1 MRPIGLNLLR
11 SRKMGTQE
19 MIVFL
24 IFVALFA
31 GFSVFL
37 PGFLNA
43 NNIALLLQAVSVL
56 GILSVAMGV
65 IVIGGAIDLS
75 IVALMAMSV
84 AWTLQLINGGMP
96 VPAALA
102 IGLASVA
109 LVGLINGFLVAYVEI
124 PPLFST
130 LATAGCIYGFGRFV
144 LISQDTVYL
153 PTNLGVIEELGKGR
167 VFGVPMPVIVFAVI
181 AAVVGLLLKYTK
193 FGRFTYAAGD
203 NRAAARITGVPVRP
217 LIVAQFVLSAFIAF
231 IAGLVQATAIN
242 SMNTRITDSLLVY
255 EIILV
260 VVLGGIGLSG
270 GKGGIRN
277 VVVGTLLIGT
287 FLNGMT
293 IMDIQ
298 FTTQNAIKGLILLT
312 AIVIDQIVNPRDE
325 QTSQQGDI

>member
-1 MRPIGLNLLR
+1 MAQRALKLLR
-11 SRKMGTQE
+11 VSRVGTQE
-19 MIVFL
+19 AVVFAIFIVMFL
-24 IFVALFA
+24 GFA
-31 GFSVFL
+31 IFL
-37 PGFLNA
+37 PGFTNP

-56 GILSVAMGV
+56 GILSVAMGI

-84 AWTLQLINGGMP
+84 AWTLQLINSGMP
-96 VPAALA
+96 VPAALV
-102 IGLASVA
+102 IGLATVTA
-109 LVGLINGFLVAYVEI
+109 VGLINGFLVAYVEI

-144 LISQDTVYL
+144 LIAQDTVYL
-153 PTNLGVIEELGKGR
+153 PTNLGIIAELGKGR
-167 VFGVPMPVIVFAVI
+167 VFGVPMPVIVFLTVALL
-181 AAVVGLLLKYTK
+181 VGLLMRYTK

-203 NRAAARITGVPVRP
+203 NRASARITGVPVRP
-217 LIVAQFVLSAFIAF
+217 IRLIQYVLSAMIAF
-231 IAGLVQATAIN
+231 LAGLVQATAIN
-242 SMNTRITDSLLVY
+242 SMNTRITDTLLIY
-255 EIILV
+255 EVILV

-293 IMDIQ
+293 IMNIQ

-312 AIVIDQIVNPRDE
+312 AIMIDQIVNPRDE

>member
-1 MRPIGLNLLR
+1 
-11 SRKMGTQE
+11 MGTQE

>member
-1 MRPIGLNLLR
+1 MGHKGPRFLR
-11 SRKMGTQE
+11 SLRVGTQE
-19 MIVFL
+19 AIVFA
-24 IFVALFA
+24 IFVLMFA
-31 GFSVFL
+31 GFAIFL
-37 PGFLNA
+37 PGFMNP

-65 IVIGGAIDLS
+65 IVIGGTIDLS

-84 AWTLQLINGGMP
+84 AWTLQLINGGVP
-96 VPAALA
+96 VPLALA
-102 IGLASVA
+102 IGMASVA
-109 LVGLINGFLVAYVEI
+109 LVGIINGILVAYVEI
-124 PPLFST
+124 PPLFAT

-153 PTNLGVIEELGKGR
+153 PTNLGILAELGKGR
-167 VFGVPMPVIVFAVI
+167 VFGVPMPVIVFATV
-181 AAVVGLLLKYTK
+181 ALLVALLMRYTK

-203 NRAAARITGVPVRP
+203 NRASARITGVPVRP
-217 LIVAQFVLSAFIAF
+217 ILLAQYVLSAMIAF
-231 IAGLVQATAIN
+231 VAGLVQATAIN

-255 EIILV
+255 EVILV

-293 IMDIQ
+293 IMNIQ
-298 FTTQNAIKGLILLT
+298 FTAQNAIKGFILLT
-312 AIVIDQIVNPRDE
+312 AIMIDQFVNPRDE

>member
-167 VFGVPMPVIVFAVI
+167 AFGVPMPVIVFAVI

>member
-1 MRPIGLNLLR
+1 VTPVGLNLLR
-11 SRKMGTQE
+11 KLKIGTQE
-19 MIVFL
+19 AIVFA
-24 IFVALFA
+24 IFVLMFVGFA
-31 GFSVFL
+31 IFL
-37 PGFLNA
+37 PGFLTP

-65 IVIGGAIDLS
+65 IVIGGTIDLS

-96 VPAALA
+96 VPFALA
-102 IGLASVA
+102 VGLGAVA

-124 PPLFST
+124 PPLFAT

-153 PTNLGVIEELGKGR
+153 PTNLGVIDELGKGR

-181 AAVVGLLLKYTK
+181 AALVAFVMRFTK
-193 FGRFTYAAGD
+193 FGRFTYASGD

-217 LIVAQFVLSAFIAF
+217 VLLAQFVLSAFIAF

-255 EIILV
+255 EVILV

-293 IMDIQ
+293 IMNIQ

-312 AIVIDQIVNPRDE
+312 AIMIDQFVNPRDE